1 MLRSSGKNYNPLY
14 QRFTN
19 LESLLIKHSERHLAY
34 PVLHYFHFNNK
45 LYALPLNLAALDGA
59 MIIQKIYQIDNSE
72 NSFHWKILADTL
84 DSFYERIHSVV
95 VMETDDIPPFDYK
108 NNLPKGFPNTLLQ
121 GPQMSISTFAERR
134 KKVLG
139 YVRNDGWE
147 WDDVIRPST

>member
-1 MLRSSGKNYNPLY
+1 MHYRLA
-14 QRFTN
+14 
-19 LESLLIKHSERHLAY
+19 SLDE
-34 PVLHYFHFNNK
+34 
-45 LYALPLNLAALDGA
+45 A

-95 VMETDDIPPFDYK
+95 VIETDDIPPFDYK
-108 NNLPKGFPNTLLQ
+108 KNLPKGFPNTLLQ
-121 GPQMSISTFAERR
+121 EPQMSISNFAERR

-147 WDDVIRPST
+147 WDDVIRPSI